1 MATVVEISA
10 TEGFILD
17 DPVYGVLDTSELG
30 GTVWKDV
37 SSSLITANIN
47 RGKSRRLDRFQPG
60 RLSVTFN
67 NEDRRFDPNYTGSDL
82 YGDIIPRRDV
92 RVTIDGI
99 ISYYGTIND
108 YNFDYDPDSTS
119 KAQLL
124 AQDDLSLLS
133 RQFVT
138 AGTVT
143 EQLTG
148 ARVSAVL
155 DMASVDWDADA
166 RSIDVGNSTLATEVL
181 DGDENALDYLNKIA
195 TSEQGNL
202 FVSKSGDLV
211 FSDREDATPKSGS
224 ITTFA
229 DDGAGIPYTRA
240 RTNYGTELLINT
252 VTAKSSAGS
261 ATALNQGSRTTYG
274 VTSTELDTL
283 LSDVTQLGNIAS
295 FYVAKYSVPE
305 YRIES
310 VEMNLNNLSTAQ
322 KNTVLGLEIS
332 DITKF
337 VFTPNGIGD
346 PIEQFGQIINIDHK
360 IRQDRHDV
368 IIGVTSI
375 DWTFLVL
382 DDALFG
388 ILDTA
393 HLAF

>member
-1 MATVVEISA
+1 M
-10 TEGFILD
+10 
-17 DPVYGVLDTSELG
+17 
-30 GTVWKDV
+30 
-37 SSSLITANIN
+37 
-47 RGKSRRLDRFQPG
+47 
-60 RLSVTFN
+60 
-67 NEDRRFDPNYTGSDL
+67 
-82 YGDIIPRRDV
+82 
-92 RVTIDGI
+92 
-99 ISYYGTIND
+99 
-108 YNFDYDPDSTS
+108 
-119 KAQLL
+119 
-124 AQDDLSLLS
+124 
-133 RQFVT
+133 
-138 AGTVT
+138 
-143 EQLTG
+143 
-148 ARVSAVL
+148 
-155 DMASVDWDADA
+155 
-166 RSIDVGNSTLATEVL
+166 
-181 DGDENALDYLNKIA
+181 
-195 TSEQGNL
+195 
-202 FVSKSGDLV
+202 SKSGDLI

-229 DDGAGIPYTRA
+229 DDGTGIPYTRA

-310 VEMNLNNLSTAQ
+310 VEMNLNNLSPAQ

-337 VFTPNGIGD
+337 IFTPNGIGD